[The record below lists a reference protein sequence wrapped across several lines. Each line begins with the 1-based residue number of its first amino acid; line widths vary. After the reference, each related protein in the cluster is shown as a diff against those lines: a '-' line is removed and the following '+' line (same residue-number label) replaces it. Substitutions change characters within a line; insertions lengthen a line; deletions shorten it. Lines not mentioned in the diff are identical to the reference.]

1 MDISRPPT
9 DHLPKSRTT
18 TGGLLKSLALL
29 SLALTIA
36 LAVGLLGVVVVRTFE
51 PNAPALIGIPFAIA
65 MLVLVLRV
73 MARRFQWLMPW
84 YYLLPSI
91 IFLLTFTF
99 FPVILTIG
107 LAFTDYAGI
116 RNGELNVSSETAITN
131 VDGARLTIASAASLD
146 CEDLR
151 NGCNNV
157 AAMVYAS
164 GEAEVTGESIDG
176 ATLVLADEPP
186 AGRTV
191 ATVSLLL
198 PELGFDFEMRVLE
211 QDGR

>member
-1 MDISRPPT
+1 FAPDVP
-9 DHLPKSRTT
+9 
-18 TGGLLKSLALL
+18 AF
-29 SLALTIA
+29 
-36 LAVGLLGVVVVRTFE
+36 VGLPIGVVV
-51 PNAPALIGIPFAIA
+51 
-65 MLVLVLRV
+65 LVLILRWI
-73 MARRFQWLMPW
+73 AQRFAWIMPW
-84 YYLLPSI
+84 YYLLPAI

-116 RNGELNVSSETAITN
+116 RNGELNVSSETAIIN